1 MQRPREFYELLGLSR
16 RASQDDIRR
25 AYRKLVREHH
35 PDTNPGDP
43 SAEERFKEIQQ
54 AYEVL
59 SNPEKRQGYDQRLH
73 ASSTRR
79 SGAPRAGA
87 GAGAGA
93 RTGGETAT
101 TVDLSDLLR
110 KLADRSD
117 RPQEGNR
124 KLQDEDVARLL
135 ARVLGVH
142 ITRTSGLL
150 GKDVTRLS
158 KLLGDNIKM
167 SAKVSVG
174 DARSERISA
183 TGEGPASRKKAGPGN
198 RPQKGSKKV
207 TRTQRKGKRVQG
219 PKARRKRSG
228 D

>member
-1 MQRPREFYELLGLSR
+1 MQRPKDFYELLGLSR
-16 RASQDDIRR
+16 GASQEDIRT
-25 AYRKLVREHH
+25 AYRSLVREHH

-59 SNPEKRQGYDQRLH
+59 SNPEKRRGYDQRFR
-73 ASSTRR
+73 ASSTRS
-79 SGAPRAGA
+79 SGGPR
-87 GAGAGA
+87 AGAGA
-93 RTGGETAT
+93 RTGGEAAT

-110 KLADRSD
+110 NLADRSA
-117 RPQEGNR
+117 RPQQGSR
-124 KLQDEDVARLL
+124 QLRDEDVARLL
-135 ARVLGVH
+135 AKVLGEH
-142 ITRTSGLL
+142 ISRTSGHL

-167 SAKVSVG
+167 SARVSVG
-174 DARSERISA
+174 DARSERVF
-183 TGEGPASRKKAGPGN
+183 GEGLASTKKSGTSN
-198 RPQKGSKKV
+198 KSQKRSKKV

-219 PKARRKRSG
+219 PKARRKKPG

>member
-1 MQRPREFYELLGLSR
+1 MQRPKDLYSLLGLSSG
-16 RASQDDIRR
+16 ASPDDIRR
-25 AYRKLVREHH
+25 AYRRLVREHH
-35 PDTNPGDP
+35 PDKNPGDH

-59 SNPEKRQGYDQRLH
+59 SNPEKRREYDQRLH
-73 ASSTRR
+73 ASSTSS
-79 SGAPRAGA
+79 SGGPR
-87 GAGAGA
+87 AGAGA
-93 RTGGETAT
+93 RTGGEAAT

-117 RPQEGNR
+117 RPQEGSR
-124 KLQDEDVARLL
+124 QLRDEDVARLL

-142 ITRTSGLL
+142 ISRTSGLL

-174 DARSERISA
+174 DARSERKS
-183 TGEGPASRKKAGPGN
+183 GPGN
-198 RPQKGSKKV
+198 RSQKGSKKV
-207 TRTQRKGKRVQG
+207 TRTQKKGKRVQG
-219 PKARRKRSG
+219 PKARRKRTG

>member
-1 MQRPREFYELLGLSR
+1 MQRPRDYYELLGLSR

-73 ASSTRR
+73 ASSTRS

-101 TVDLSDLLR
+101 TVDLSD
-110 KLADRSD
+110 
-117 RPQEGNR
+117 
-124 KLQDEDVARLL
+124 
-135 ARVLGVH
+135 
-142 ITRTSGLL
+142 
-150 GKDVTRLS
+150 
-158 KLLGDNIKM
+158 
-167 SAKVSVG
+167 
-174 DARSERISA
+174 
-183 TGEGPASRKKAGPGN
+183 
-198 RPQKGSKKV
+198 
-207 TRTQRKGKRVQG
+207 
-219 PKARRKRSG
+219 
-228 D
+228 

>member
-1 MQRPREFYELLGLSR
+1 MQRPKDFYELLELSR
-16 RASQDDIRR
+16 GASQDDIRT
-25 AYRKLVREHH
+25 AYRKSVREHH
-35 PDTNPGDP
+35 PDTNPGDH
-43 SAEERFKEIQQ
+43 SAEERFKDIQQ

-59 SNPEKRQGYDQRLH
+59 SNPEKRRGYDQRLH
-73 ASSTRR
+73 AFSTRS
-79 SGAPRAGA
+79 SGGPR
-87 GAGAGA
+87 AGAGA

-117 RPQEGNR
+117 RPQEGSR
-124 KLQDEDVARLL
+124 QLRDEDVARLL

-142 ITRTSGLL
+142 ISRTSGLL

-174 DARSERISA
+174 DARSERVSA
-183 TGEGPASRKKAGPGN
+183 PGEDPASRKKSGPGN
-198 RPQKGSKKV
+198 RSQKGSKKV

-219 PKARRKRSG
+219 PKAKRKRTG

>member
-1 MQRPREFYELLGLSR
+1 MQTSKDLYRLLGLSR
-16 RASQDDIRR
+16 GASQDDVRS

-35 PDTNPGDP
+35 PDANPDDHT
-43 SAEERFKEIQQ
+43 AEERFKGIQQ

-59 SNPEKRQGYDQRLH
+59 SNPEKRREYDKRFH
-73 ASSTRR
+73 ASSTKS
-79 SGAPRAGA
+79 SGRPR
-87 GAGAGA
+87 A
-93 RTGGETAT
+93 RTGGKTAT

-124 KLQDEDVARLL
+124 QLQDEEVARL
-135 ARVLGVH
+135 AKVLGVH
-142 ITRTSGLL
+142 ISRISELL

-167 SAKVSVG
+167 SARVSVG
-174 DARSERISA
+174 DARSERVSA
-183 TGEGPASRKKAGPGN
+183 TDEDLASRKRSGPGN
-198 RPQKGSKKV
+198 RPQKGSTKA
-207 TRTQRKGKRVQG
+207 TRAQRKGKKVQG
-219 PKARRKRSG
+219 PKARRKRTG

>member
-1 MQRPREFYELLGLSR
+1 MQTTKDLYSLLGLSR
-16 RASQDDIRR
+16 GASQDDIRR

-35 PDTNPGDP
+35 PDANPGDP

-59 SNPEKRQGYDQRLH
+59 SNPEKRRAHDQKFY

-79 SGAPRAGA
+79 SGNPR
-87 GAGAGA
+87 AGAGA
-93 RTGGETAT
+93 RTGRETAT

-117 RPQEGNR
+117 RPQEGSR
-124 KLQDEDVARLL
+124 QLQDEEVARL
-135 ARVLGVH
+135 AKMLGVH
-142 ITRTSGLL
+142 ISRISQLL

-167 SAKVSVG
+167 SARVSVG
-174 DARSERISA
+174 DARSERVSP
-183 TGEGPASRKKAGPGN
+183 TGESLASRKRSGPAD
-198 RPQKGSKKV
+198 RPQEGSKKV
-207 TRTQRKGKRVQG
+207 RRTQRKGKKVQG
-219 PKARRKRSG
+219 PKARRKRTG